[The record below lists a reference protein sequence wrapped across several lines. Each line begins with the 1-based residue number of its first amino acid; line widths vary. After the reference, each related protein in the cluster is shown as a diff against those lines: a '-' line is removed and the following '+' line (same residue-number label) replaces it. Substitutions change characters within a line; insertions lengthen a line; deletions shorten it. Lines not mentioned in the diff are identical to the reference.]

1 MHYELETTLTWLLIG
16 MCEDTDCIQVN
27 LPTSL
32 RPRQNRRLM
41 QPNPTALP
49 NGFTAASSVLSLH
62 VRSELQVI
70 PTHWPEKCL
79 RKRHLPF
86 PAAEDLLAAGVKM
99 TELPKLMQ
107 INRWASFT
115 EHSGARL
122 TFSPRDNSSNA
133 AAAPSATHLP
143 LPHQLTANPR
153 QCLYPQHHADN
164 AE

>member
-70 PTHWPEKCL
+70 PTHWPEKCM

-86 PAAEDLLAAGVKM
+86 PAAEDLLAAGVKKA
-99 TELPKLMQ
+99 ELPKLMQ
-107 INRWASFT
+107 IITDF
-115 EHSGARL
+115 L
-122 TFSPRDNSSNA
+122 TPRQVIKRRR
-133 AAAPSATHLP
+133 PSATTHLP

>member
-1 MHYELETTLTWLLIG
+1 
-16 MCEDTDCIQVN
+16 
-27 LPTSL
+27 
-32 RPRQNRRLM
+32 M

-86 PAAEDLLAAGVKM
+86 PAAEDLLAAGVKKA
-99 TELPKLMQ
+99 ELPKLTQ
-107 INRWASFT
+107 IIGAWH
-115 EHSGARL
+115 HSLNTPGPTDFL
-122 TFSPRDNSSNA
+122 TPRQVIKCRRR
-133 AAAPSATHLP
+133 PSATTHLP

-153 QCLYPQHHADN
+153 QCLYPRHHCDN

>member
-1 MHYELETTLTWLLIG
+1 M
-16 MCEDTDCIQVN
+16 
-27 LPTSL
+27 
-32 RPRQNRRLM
+32 
-41 QPNPTALP
+41 
-49 NGFTAASSVLSLH
+49 
-62 VRSELQVI
+62 
-70 PTHWPEKCL
+70 

-86 PAAEDLLAAGVKM
+86 PAAEDLLAAGVKK

-107 INRWASFT
+107 IITDF
-115 EHSGARL
+115 L
-122 TFSPRDNSSNA
+122 TPRHLSNA